1 MYTNTHILTL
11 DEKKLIS
18 KKRQTFRARRR
29 KCIKCNWLRRQR
41 EFGRIGRS
49 KFRKQICIYC
59 EQTQAQQARITRA
72 VKRSRRKPQ
81 CALMNPKSLKPIL
94 AKKADIPQPVPI
106 KAKSLPSLNP
116 MADAKDKRRGTFRAI
131 FKRCLRN
138 PISYAPILV
147 KRCPRRG
154 HTPG

>member
-1 MYTNTHILTL
+1 MYANTHILTL

-49 KFRKQICIYC
+49 RFRKQICIYC
-59 EQTQAQQARITRA
+59 EQTQTQQARITRA

-94 AKKADIPQPVPI
+94 VKKADIPQPASV
-106 KAKSLPSLNP
+106 KAKPQRSFNP

-131 FKRCLRN
+131 FKRCLRD
-138 PISYAPILV
+138 PKDYKPILI
-147 KRCPRRG
+147 KK
-154 HTPG
+154 